1 MGDCVPV
8 SKRIEDKMS
17 KLPHPEPIILAP
29 VVNSQ
34 GRELNLYDL
43 EVSQQQITQ
52 RLTDHKNLHLRNVR
66 DLHGRIDEM
75 AAVREEMAAT
85 RDAVVKAHADLVEAR
100 TRIEVLESR
109 WWERFAVWIRGT
121 F

>member
-1 MGDCVPV
+1 MN
-8 SKRIEDKMS
+8 
-17 KLPHPEPIILAP
+17 LPHPKPEVLAP

-43 EVSQQQITQ
+43 ELSQQQIAQ
-52 RLTDHKNLHLRNVR
+52 RLTDHKNLHLKNER
-66 DLHGRIDEM
+66 DLHARIDAM

-85 RDAVVKAHADLVEAR
+85 RDAVVKAHAELVEAR

-109 WWERFAVWIRGT
+109 WYEKLAKWIGRT